1 MPVRFLRFLH
11 AGLSTT
17 QDLHVPAPIASC
29 TRLNGDAA
37 RTADGTEES
46 MGVQKSSGKDEI
58 EGPRGRL
65 DSRLRPTTPRIHR
78 RKAAVG
84 RSLPASCR
92 SPMSRRDPPLTL
104 RLSQSKSTPYALR
117 CNIGPPNRG
126 CKWISKSQH
135 AFENFSRYLFWP
147 PLCRGDCSHSSM
159 KPVSQGYCLFRF
171 PSSGCIAWPDRNSLR
186 SNVPT

>member
-17 QDLHVPAPIASC
+17 QDPHVPAPIASC

-37 RTADGTEES
+37 RTADGAEES
-46 MGVQKSSGKDEI
+46 MGVRKSSGKDEI

-65 DSRLRPTTPRIHR
+65 GSRLRPTTPRIHR

-92 SPMSRRDPPLTL
+92 SPMSRLDPLPPFV
-104 RLSQSKSTPYALR
+104 LSMADGRFTFTAADSDLGKEAPR
-117 CNIGPPNRG
+117 NVVPM
-126 CKWISKSQH
+126 
-135 AFENFSRYLFWP
+135 LF
-147 PLCRGDCSHSSM
+147 
-159 KPVSQGYCLFRF
+159 Q
-171 PSSGCIAWPDRNSLR
+171 
-186 SNVPT
+186 